1 MIFWYLITFLFLR
14 SSESSAMCKKNG
26 DRPPRWKFSWS
37 RFSNNHPTKVDFTA
51 FGLQRDYPP
60 EWEFNSYFF
69 YLVKVLFGESVLRG
83 VVDRG
88 DSAALRWHP
97 AQDWMGDAAR
107 PSRDDFRAKPLE
119 LLPRKMPKLSVNYS
133 LKNKR

>member
-1 MIFWYLITFLFLR
+1 MQSIQQY
-14 SSESSAMCKKNG
+14 SSHKI
-26 DRPPRWKFSWS
+26 
-37 RFSNNHPTKVDFTA
+37 DFMVY
-51 FGLQRDYPP
+51 GLQRDYRQ
-60 EWEFNSYFF
+60 SGSLIRIFF